1 MMIQPLLP
9 AGKASKVE
17 TGTGVGILFSLN
29 VGIKWHRTWAE
40 RRDHREWRNRPTPC
54 FAFREKSCGSHGVSA
69 REREHSPKSAAALSL
84 SKPQKLPL

>member
-40 RRDHREWRNRPTPC
+40 RRDHITWSGGGTGN
-54 FAFREKSCGSHGVSA
+54 
-69 REREHSPKSAAALSL
+69 
-84 SKPQKLPL
+84 